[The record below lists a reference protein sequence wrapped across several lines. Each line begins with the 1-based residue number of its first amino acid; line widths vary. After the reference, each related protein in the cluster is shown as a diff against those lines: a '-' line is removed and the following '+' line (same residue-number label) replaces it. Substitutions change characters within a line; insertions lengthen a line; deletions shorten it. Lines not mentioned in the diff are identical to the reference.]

1 MTGAPTPP
9 KENLHVTVRTSLRTG
24 LVLIAGLWA
33 GQVLAWGQQGT
44 ALVGELT
51 QRQLSPEAKA
61 EAGRLLGLI
70 KQSDFAVVA
79 NWAGNL
85 DKNPQTQALW
95 EKTKN
100 QRLVIYKADDCTFQV
115 PRDCPDGACSV
126 AAIEQNSKA
135 LADPK
140 APEQTRLMALL
151 FLIHHASDASSPLN
165 NSFRDD
171 KGGYDFP
178 VKAAGKTWNLR
189 QVWDD
194 FLLGS
199 AKLDVKAY
207 ADKLQGSLPAVDSAD
222 PAQWS
227 QQACRIVRDDAIYP
241 QKAAKKRKLPTHR
254 AQGDDDSGDIDYA
267 ARNIE
272 YNRTGK
278 DYSRGDKLMNEKTRD
293 SAGDSIDSAYMS
305 TFIPVAEKQVQL
317 ASVRL
322 AQLLNA
328 ALVAGRPAS

>member
-1 MTGAPTPP
+1 MNA
-9 KENLHVTVRTSLRTG
+9 RQSLRNSLM
-24 LVLIAGLWA
+24 LVAGLWA

-44 ALVGELT
+44 ALVGELA
-51 QRQLSPEAKA
+51 QRQLTPEAKA

-70 KQSDFAVVA
+70 KQNDFAVVA

-85 DKNPQTQALW
+85 DKNPQTRELW

-100 QRLVIYKADDCTFQV
+100 QRLVIYKTDDCAFQL

-126 AAIEQNSKA
+126 VAIERNRNA

-165 NSFRDD
+165 NSFKDD

-178 VKAAGKTWNLR
+178 VKAGGKTWNLR

-207 ADKLQGSLPAVDSAD
+207 ADKLQGSLPAADSD
-222 PAQWS
+222 NPAQWS
-227 QQACRIVRDDAIYP
+227 QQACQIVRDGGIYP
-241 QKAAKKRKLPTHR
+241 QKAEKKRKLPTHR
-254 AQGDDDSGDIDYA
+254 ALGDDDGGDTDYA

-278 DYSRGDKLMNEKTRD
+278 DYSRGDKLMNEKPRD
-293 SAGDSIDSAYMS
+293 GAGDGIDAQYMS
-305 TFIPVAEKQVQL
+305 TFTPVAEKQVQL

>member
-1 MTGAPTPP
+1 MS
-9 KENLHVTVRTSLRTG
+9 KENLQVTVSKSLRNG
-24 LVLIAGLWA
+24 LVLVAGLWA
-33 GQVLAWGQQGT
+33 GQVFAWGQQGT
-44 ALVGELT
+44 ALVGELA
-51 QRQLSPEAKA
+51 QRQLTPDARA
-61 EAGRLLGLI
+61 EAMRLLGLI
-70 KQSDFAVVA
+70 KQNDFAVVA

-85 DKNPQTQALW
+85 DRNPQTKELW
-95 EKTKN
+95 EQTKN
-100 QRLVIYKADDCTFQV
+100 QRLVIYKADDCTFQL
-115 PRDCPDGACSV
+115 PRDCPGGACSV

-140 APEQTRLMALL
+140 APQQTRLMALL

-165 NSFRDD
+165 NSFKDD

-178 VKAAGKTWNLR
+178 VKAGGKTYNLR

-194 FLLGS
+194 FLLGQ

-207 ADKLQGSLPAVDSAD
+207 ADKLQGSLPAADSAD

-227 QQACRIVRDDAIYP
+227 QQACRIVRDDGIYP
-241 QKAAKKRKLPTHR
+241 QKAEKKRKLPTHR

-267 ARNIE
+267 AKTIE

-278 DYSRGDKLMNEKTRD
+278 EYSRGDKLMNEKTGGSND
-293 SAGDSIDSAYMS
+293 GIDAGYMS
-305 TFIPVAEKQVQL
+305 AFVPVAEKQVQL

>member
-1 MTGAPTPP
+1 MPS
-9 KENLHVTVRTSLRTG
+9 KENLQVTVSKSLRNG
-24 LVLIAGLWA
+24 LVLVAGLWA
-33 GQVLAWGQQGT
+33 GQVFAWGQQGT
-44 ALVGELT
+44 ALVGELA

-61 EAGRLLGLI
+61 EAMRLLGLI
-70 KQSDFAVVA
+70 KQNDFAVVA
-79 NWAGNL
+79 NWAGTL
-85 DKNPQTQALW
+85 DKNPQNQALW
-95 EKTKN
+95 EKTKH
-100 QRLVIYKADDCTFQV
+100 QRLVIYKADDCTFQL
-115 PRDCPDGACSV
+115 PRDCPDGQCSV
-126 AAIEQNSKA
+126 AAIEQNRNA

-140 APEQTRLMALL
+140 APNQARLMALL

-165 NSFRDD
+165 NSFKDD

-178 VKAAGKTWNLR
+178 VKAGGKTYNLR

-207 ADKLQGSLPAVDSAD
+207 ADKLQGSLPAADSAD

-227 QQACRIVRDDAIYP
+227 QQACRIVRDDGIYP
-241 QKAAKKRKLPTHR
+241 QKAEKKRKLPTHR
-254 AQGDDDSGDIDYA
+254 AQGDDDDDGGVDYA
-267 ARNIE
+267 AKAIE

-278 DYSRGDKLMNEKTRD
+278 DYSRGDKLMNEKPRGGSD
-293 SAGDSIDSAYMS
+293 GIDAQYMS
-305 TFIPVAEKQVQL
+305 TFVPVAEKQVQL

>member
-1 MTGAPTPP
+1 MNA
-9 KENLHVTVRTSLRTG
+9 RQSLRNG
-24 LVLIAGLWA
+24 LMLVAGLWA

-51 QRQLSPEAKA
+51 QRQLTPEAKA

-85 DKNPQTQALW
+85 DQNPQTKELW
-95 EKTKN
+95 QQTKN
-100 QRLVIYKADDCTFQV
+100 QRLVIYKADDCTFQL
-115 PRDCPDGACSV
+115 PRDCPDGVCSV
-126 AAIEQNSKA
+126 AAIERNRAA

-140 APEQTRLMALL
+140 APNQTRLMALL
-151 FLIHHASDASSPLN
+151 FLIHHTSDASSPLN
-165 NSFRDD
+165 NSFKDD

-178 VKAAGKTWNLR
+178 VKAGGKTYNLR

-207 ADKLQGSLPAVDSAD
+207 ADKLQKGLPAADSD
-222 PAQWS
+222 NPAQWS
-227 QQACRIVRDDAIYP
+227 QQACQIVRDGGIYP
-241 QKAAKKRKLPTHR
+241 QKAEKKRKLPTHR
-254 AQGDDDSGDIDYA
+254 TQGDDDSGDIDYA
-267 ARNIE
+267 AKNIE
-272 YNRTGK
+272 YNRSGK
-278 DYSRGDKLMNEKTRD
+278 DYSRGDKLMNEKPRD
-293 SAGDSIDSAYMS
+293 GAGDGIDGTYMS
-305 TFIPVAEKQVQL
+305 TFVPVAEKQVQL
-317 ASVRL
+317 ASARL
-322 AQLLNA
+322 ARLLNA